1 MKIALFRREASHID
15 EKKLNYLAGRLTT
28 LGADI
33 FYCTS
38 ADSGELP
45 SDTDLMLSLGG
56 DGTFLA
62 AVDFLKGRQ
71 IPVAGIN
78 FGRLGFLTTARVDE
92 GENAWIEDLV
102 NKKFDIE
109 PRLLLQASGVEM
121 PEGVHP
127 YCLNEFS
134 LMRLGPSMLQIT
146 VSIDGKALPT
156 YWADGVLVATPTGS
170 TAYSLSVGGPIV
182 APTTECLI
190 ICPTAPHNLNV
201 RPIVV
206 SASSRIRIS
215 FRSKDASANMSV
227 DNHGFQVSSD
237 SCITLSQAPHKALYV
252 TLRDMS
258 FIDALRDKLM
268 WGDDIRNNK

>member
-15 EKKLNYLAGRLTT
+15 EKKLNYLAGRLTS
-28 LGADI
+28 LGADT

-38 ADSGELP
+38 DSRIELP
-45 SDTDLMLSLGG
+45 ADTDLMLSLGG

-62 AVDFLKGRQ
+62 AVDFLKGKQ

-78 FGRLGFLTTARVDE
+78 FGRLGFLTTAKVDE
-92 GENAWIEDLV
+92 GENNWIEDLV
-102 NKKFDIE
+102 NKRFDIE
-109 PRLLLQASGVEM
+109 QRLLLQTSGVTL

-134 LMRLGPSMLQIT
+134 LMRSGPSMLELT

-156 YWADGVLVATPTGS
+156 YWADGVLVSTPTGS

-190 ICPTAPHNLNV
+190 ICPIAPHNLNV

-206 SASSRIRIS
+206 NAGSEIAIS
-215 FRSKDASANMSV
+215 FKSKDMAANMSV
-227 DNHGFQVSSD
+227 DNHGFSVRPESR
-237 SCITLSQAPHKALYV
+237 ITLSQAPHKALYV

>member
-1 MKIALFRREASHID
+1 MTIALFRREASHID
-15 EKKLNYLAGRLTT
+15 ENKVNYLAGRLTA

-33 FYCTS
+33 CWYTS
-38 ADSGELP
+38 SDGKEL
-45 SDTDLMLSLGG
+45 SEDTDLLLSLGG

-92 GENAWIEDLV
+92 GENSWIEDLV
-102 NKKFDIE
+102 NSRFNIE
-109 PRLLLQASGVEM
+109 PRLLLQVSGVDL

-127 YCLNEFS
+127 YCLNEFT

-206 SASSRIRIS
+206 NAGSEIKIS
-215 FRSKDASANMSV
+215 FKSKDNAASMSV
-227 DNHGFQVSSD
+227 DNHGFQVTSD
-237 SCITLSQAPHKALYV
+237 NCVTLSQAPHKALCV

>member
-15 EKKLNYLAGRLTT
+15 EIKLNYLAGRLTA

-33 FYCTS
+33 FYCSS
-38 ADSGELP
+38 ADGAFPE
-45 SDTDLMLSLGG
+45 DTDLMLSLGG

-92 GENAWIEDLV
+92 GDNSWIEDLV
-102 NKKFDIE
+102 NRKFDIE

-134 LMRLGPSMLQIT
+134 LMRLGPSMLEIS

-182 APTTECLI
+182 APDTECLI

-206 SASSRIRIS
+206 NAGSKIEIS
-215 FRSKDASANMSV
+215 FKSKENAANMSV
-227 DNHGFQVSSD
+227 DNHGFHVASG